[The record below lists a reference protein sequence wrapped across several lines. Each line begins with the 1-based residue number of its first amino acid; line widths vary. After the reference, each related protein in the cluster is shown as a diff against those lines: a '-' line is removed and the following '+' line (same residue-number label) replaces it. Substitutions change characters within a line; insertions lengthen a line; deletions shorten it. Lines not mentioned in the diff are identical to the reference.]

1 MQERGNEEIFSV
13 WIEDKFYAYYDTRKD
28 LGFITETF

>member
-13 WIEDKFYAYYDTRKD
+13 WIGDKFYAYYDTRKD